1 MCRDLR
7 VKLHLKMH
15 NLRIYS
21 RQHVNSFPNGN
32 NTITAEKEKKN
43 NLITQQ
49 VSAVSNNTISET
61 NSLHWIS
68 EYAAPCE
75 LLQKKVGQIRHRF
88 KLQTSEAVPT
98 TLLHNT

>member
-32 NTITAEKEKKN
+32 NTITAEKEKKQPYYTTS
-43 NLITQQ
+43 LSSQQ
-49 VSAVSNNTISET
+49 
-61 NSLHWIS
+61 
-68 EYAAPCE
+68 
-75 LLQKKVGQIRHRF
+75 
-88 KLQTSEAVPT
+88 
-98 TLLHNT
+98 